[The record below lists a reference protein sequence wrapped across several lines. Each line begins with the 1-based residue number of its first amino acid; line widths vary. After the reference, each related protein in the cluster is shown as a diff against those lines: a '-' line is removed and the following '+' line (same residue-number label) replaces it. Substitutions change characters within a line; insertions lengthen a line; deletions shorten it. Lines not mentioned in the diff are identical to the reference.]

1 MNALTTQTASP
12 MSELST
18 YQGML
23 NPTVFDHMQRVGKM
37 LALSPL
43 FPEHLRKG
51 SVESAVA
58 NGVLV
63 INMAMRLREDPLTV
77 AQAIYFVG
85 GKPGWSTTYMIAKA
99 NQHGV
104 FKDVID
110 WEVKGKGD
118 TLSVTAFGF
127 LATTGKRVAVT
138 CDMDMAKREGWTK
151 NAKYQSMPEQ
161 MLRYRSAAFLIRLY
175 CPEVMIGLPAQV
187 ELEMAAARDV
197 TPEDGPANVVANA
210 SAPIEAK
217 PVKATQAAAEPKKP
231 AAEVT
236 TPEHAQPEPESDQQD
251 ADPGPTEI
259 VDEET
264 GEVVEDS
271 GGKTAGG
278 HAPDRERFENM
289 AGMIVADIEGGMTRD
304 DMDELYGPQLAAIAT
319 HFPDLDE
326 AIRKAASAAGI

>member
-1 MNALTTQTASP
+1 MNALTTQTAP
-12 MSELST
+12 ASELSA

-51 SVESAVA
+51 SIESAVA

-85 GKPGWSTTYMIAKA
+85 GKPGWATAYMIAKA

-110 WEVKGKGD
+110 WEVTGKGD
-118 TLSVTAFGF
+118 SLSVTAFGI
-127 LATTGKRVAVT
+127 LKTTGKRVAVT
-138 CDMDMAKREGWTK
+138 CDMDMAKKEGWTK

-187 ELEMAAARDV
+187 ELEMEVKDV
-197 TPEDGPANVVANA
+197 TPSSEPATIKANA
-210 SAPIEAK
+210 EAPIEAK
-217 PVKATQAAAEPKKP
+217 PVKATEERKTAPAPANEAKK
-231 AAEVT
+231 
-236 TPEHAQPEPESDQQD
+236 PEPEEAKE

-264 GEVVEDS
+264 GEVVEDVAS
-271 GGKTAGG
+271 VTEEAKPEVA
-278 HAPDRERFENM
+278 APDRERFEHF
-289 AGMIVADIEGGMTRD
+289 AGMIVTDIQEGTPRADIE
-304 DMDELYGPQLAAIAT
+304 DMYGPQIDAIAT
-319 HFPDLDE
+319 HFPDL
-326 AIRKAASAAGI
+326 KAGIDAAFAAAGK